1 MPILAQTDQGIELW
15 HSATG
20 LANSF
25 TKLIDII
32 SLPALGAAQGKI
44 EVTVL
49 SASKKQYLA
58 DREDLPDL
66 SFEYNYEATNF
77 AAVVAVCGVKTYL
90 MPIFGDGSGA
100 LITGEGNTFTNQVG
114 RGSPVTATL
123 NFVPESIEFKTAAEV
138 SALTQGS

>member
-1 MPILAQTDQGIELW
+1 MPILAQTDVGIELW

-20 LANSF
+20 SANSF
-25 TKLIDII
+25 TKLIDIT

-49 SASKKQYLA
+49 SATKKQYLP

-66 SFEYNYEATNF
+66 SFEFNYEATNF
-77 AAVVAVCGVKTYL
+77 AAVVAVCGALHYL
-90 MPIFGDGSGA
+90 LPIFGDGSGA
-100 LITGEGNTFTNQVG
+100 LITGQGNVFPNQVG
-114 RGSPVTATL
+114 RGSAPTATF

-138 SALTQGS
+138 AALTQGS